1 MTARLL
7 AKQILYN
14 SNGLMFKNLRENRV
28 IRDDRENVV
37 ECQVMPALYDT
48 TRSFVLQKKEQQELV
63 DKAIATIAFNLSG
76 QHKRAMMEEKQRREE
91 IIKERMRLQRE
102 REAEKQRRRE
112 ERRARRE
119 ELRVEKLRET
129 ITAHIIN
136 RATI

>member
-1 MTARLL
+1 MSDKGLKLSILETKLKENETKHLL
-7 AKQILYN
+7 HFFLTLFTFIWCVPWIYFTV
-14 SNGLMFKNLRENRV
+14 SNRFK
-28 IRDDRENVV
+28 
-37 ECQVMPALYDT
+37 
-48 TRSFVLQKKEQQELV
+48 
-63 DKAIATIAFNLSG
+63 
-76 QHKRAMMEEKQRREE
+76 REE